1 MKKAHFLIIIFVFI
15 VALAAADYF
24 INAPLE
30 KLPKLTQLQDETAE
44 VAENY
49 PNIIQ
54 LLLDDNS
61 AFDYMLAKRSRTKQ
75 VFEKFDFSSVDNIV
89 IFKNILDKKT
99 VTDSPDKP
107 SDWNRIIIYEIQG
120 PANQGRITYLS
131 LKTKLVDQM
140 DVTGSINEVSGYGYN
155 SFFYND
161 LNNQNTGFLFAQV
174 KDNLFGFQYD
184 KNNETGFET
193 IKQMVEA
200 LKRINLLT

>member
-1 MKKAHFLIIIFVFI
+1 MKKSHFLIIILVLI
-15 VALAAADYF
+15 VAFAAADYF

-30 KLPKLTQLQDETAE
+30 KLPNLSQLQGEDTQ

-54 LLLDDNS
+54 LLLDDNA
-61 AFDYMLAKRSRTKQ
+61 AFDYTLAKRSRTKQ
-75 VFEKFDFSSVDNIV
+75 IFEKFDFSSVNDIV

-107 SDWNRIIIYEIQG
+107 GDYNRIIIYEIQG
-120 PANQGRITYLS
+120 PANQGRLTYLS

-161 LNNQNTGFLFAQV
+161 LNNQNTGFLFIQV
-174 KDNLFGFQYD
+174 KDNLFGFQYE
-184 KNNETGFET
+184 KNNEPGFET
-193 IKQMVEA
+193 IKQMIEA